1 MKVLFIVN
9 PKAGSKQGKSVETV
23 TTAVRDMLGGEE
35 GIFEIKI
42 TRKPGDAGHYS
53 RDAVA
58 RGFDAVFACG
68 GDGTINEA
76 ATPLVG
82 TSTALG
88 IVALGSGN
96 GLARS
101 LKIPESAEGAVALAK
116 SFNTK
121 AIDVGVTCD
130 RYFFSTAGFGFDAH
144 LSKRYNEGALSAKVR
159 GIMPYFPLAV
169 KEFYRYKREEVSV
182 KVGNDVTK
190 VTPFLLTVANVANYG
205 SEAIIAPGALP
216 DDGLLD
222 LCIVP
227 DIGIANAYGLASKLL
242 NGRIES
248 VKGFKHLKAESLEID
263 RNKGTL
269 AHVDGEAFDWKGN
282 ISVSVLHK
290 KLKVLVLGNN

>member
-1 MKVLFIVN
+1 MFIVN
-9 PKAGSKQGKSVETV
+9 PKAGSAQAKSVEAV
-23 TTAVRDMLGGEE
+23 TAAVRNTLGGEE

-42 TRKPGDAGHYS
+42 TRAPGGAELYS

-76 ATPLVG
+76 ATPLVD

-96 GLARS
+96 GLAMS
-101 LKIPESAEGAVALAK
+101 LKIPKETEEAVALAK
-116 SFNTK
+116 GFKTR
-121 AIDVGVTCD
+121 AIDVGVACD

-144 LSKRYNEGALSAKVR
+144 LSKRYNEGALSSKIR

-182 KVGNDVTK
+182 KIGNDVTK
-190 VTPFLLTVANVANYG
+190 VTPFLLTVANVAHYG
-205 SEAIIAPGALP
+205 SEAVIAPGALP

-227 DIGIANAYGLASKLL
+227 DIGITNAYGLASKLL

-248 VKGFKHLKAESLEID
+248 VKGFRHLKVESLDID
-263 RNKGTL
+263 REKGTL
-269 AHVDGEAFDWKGN
+269 AHVDGQPFDWQGN
-282 ISVSVLHK
+282 IHISLLHK
-290 KLKVLVLGNN
+290 KLKVIV